1 MNELAGREFA
11 LRQERRINPDVRGV
25 GFCAQEPEFTEI
37 VMFTL
42 ASLLAFA
49 LMILIGIVLR
59 FLIKMCC
66 LERRISHFYQR
77 SNAEIPLQTLANG
90 GCLDQP
96 VVANGANGV
105 NGVLEQPPPSYDE
118 AAATENPTNA

>member
-1 MNELAGREFA
+1 
-11 LRQERRINPDVRGV
+11 
-25 GFCAQEPEFTEI
+25 
-37 VMFTL
+37 
-42 ASLLAFA
+42 
-49 LMILIGIVLR
+49 MILIGIVLR

-105 NGVLEQPPPSYDE
+105 NGVNGVLEQPPPSYDE

>member
-1 MNELAGREFA
+1 
-11 LRQERRINPDVRGV
+11 
-25 GFCAQEPEFTEI
+25 
-37 VMFTL
+37 MFTL

-49 LMILIGIVLR
+49 LMVLIGIVLR

-66 LERRISHFYQR
+66 LERRISHLYQR

-90 GCLDQP
+90 GGLDQP
-96 VVANGANGV
+96 IVANGV

-118 AAATENPTNA
+118 AAATENSANA